1 MMSFKSNCAFA
12 YLFLKYFVAFSGTQM
27 KNIFTFKSMTTLLS
41 LSPFS
46 LHLSFCMSNLMPCTP
61 YTEDIPKSFPGFP
74 TSYTSPSFPIY

>member
-41 LSPFS
+41 LT
-46 LHLSFCMSNLMPCTP
+46 LSFLSASL
-61 YTEDIPKSFPGFP
+61 ILHV
-74 TSYTSPSFPIY
+74 